1 MYNVELSNIPNQELT
16 YTVGNNTFTVQLRT
30 IQDLTFASIFLDGE
44 PLLYSQLCTPNNFIN
59 LYRYISVGGKFYFK
73 CVDNEYP
80 NYEKFGGAHQLLF
93 YTEDEL

>member
-1 MYNVELSNIPNQELT
+1 MYNINLANIPNQEFEFV
-16 YTVGNNTFTVQLRT
+16 VGKKTFMVQLRT
-30 IQDLTFASIFLDGE
+30 IQGLTFASIFLDGE
-44 PLLYSQLCTPNNFIN
+44 PLLYSQICTPNSFIN

-80 NYEKFGGAHQLLF
+80 NYEKFGSTQQLVF

>member
-1 MYNVELSNIPNQELT
+1 MYKIKLSNIPNQELEFL
-16 YTVGNNTFTVQLRT
+16 YDSKNFTVKLRT

-44 PLLYSQLCTPNNFIN
+44 PLLYSQICSPNNFIN
-59 LYRYISVGGKFYFK
+59 LHKYISVGGKFYFK

-80 NYEKFGGAHQLLF
+80 HFEKFGNSQELLF